1 MMVKNTIVTL
11 VLCFGL
17 IAGAFAQERLLF
29 SGFAFSGNY
38 ENRESLYPYSS
49 KLAAEKINGQPS
61 LDKVFLDRLRKNPD
75 AINKITTDLGRIGKD
90 GSQISLAFALNLE
103 DVEYQEIDGKL
114 IVILRLYSTV
124 LAFDRETNSLVAT
137 YPVRIRYSTIMQAKP
152 DQATLLKMFRSLYL
166 TDDLKVN
173 AFDVWISR
181 FNELTIKRKYAKYLQ
196 VKNITFE
203 PEAKQLIPQSGKTEN
218 ALKNQI
224 ANALETAISNAN
236 NVPVVPS
243 SAGEAVGSKMA
254 YRFSDGNALQLNLPA
269 PDYEIQFAI
278 RGFRGKSV
286 EQAASTQDIYRVLAT
301 IKIEQPDLNKI
312 YLDEKIYNT
321 LIVNKPKSGKLVVD
335 PWHQY
340 YKTLIELISDVSQQF
355 SKVDS
360 KWLAESAARGTVA
373 EGAFENA
380 VKFFNELK

>member
-1 MMVKNTIVTL
+1 MIIKQILFSVTL
-11 VLCFGL
+11 FFGL
-17 IAGAFAQERLLF
+17 IPFSFSQERLLF

-38 ENRESLYPYSS
+38 ENREFLYPYSS

-61 LDKVFLDRLRKNPD
+61 LDKVFLYRLRKNPE
-75 AINKITTDLGRIGKD
+75 AISRITADLGRMGK
-90 GSQISLAFALNLE
+90 GGGQISLAFALNLE
-103 DVEYQEIDGKL
+103 DVEYQEVGGKL

-124 LAFDRETNSLVAT
+124 LAFDRDTNSLVAT
-137 YPVRIRYSTIMQAKP
+137 YPVRVRYSTIMQSKP
-152 DQATLLKMFRSLYL
+152 DQATLLNMFRSLYL

-181 FNELTIKRKYAKYLQ
+181 FNALEIKSKYAKYLQ

-203 PEAKQLIPQSGKTEN
+203 PEARQLIPQSGKTES

-224 ANALETAISNAN
+224 ANALETAISHAN
-236 NVPVVPS
+236 NVPIVPS

-254 YRFSDGNALQLNLPA
+254 YRFSDGNAVQLNLPL
-269 PDYEIQFAI
+269 PDYEIGFTI
-278 RGFRGKSV
+278 RGFRSKSV

-312 YLDEKIYNT
+312 YLDEKIFNT
-321 LIVNKPKSGKLVVD
+321 LIVNKPKASGLVVD
-335 PWHQY
+335 PWHQH
-340 YKTLIELISDVSQQF
+340 YKTLIELISDMSQQF

-360 KWLAESAARGTVA
+360 KWLEESAARGVA
-373 EGAFENA
+373 AQEAFENA